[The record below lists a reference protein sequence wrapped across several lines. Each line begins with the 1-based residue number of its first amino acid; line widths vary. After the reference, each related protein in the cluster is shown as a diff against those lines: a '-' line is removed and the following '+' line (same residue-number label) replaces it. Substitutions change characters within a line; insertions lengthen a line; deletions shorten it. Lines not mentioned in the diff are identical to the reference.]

1 MFQNFFISVE
11 LKESDDNFIPLS
23 SKCDPDPHVMN
34 LVIWFDGSSFRK
46 TGKSGKIWSMMGML
60 ADLKPSI
67 RSRLENLITFFHL
80 GVSVAD
86 NNLFCEKYMDSFAN
100 LLDHGL
106 TFTIKD
112 QQKKLS
118 FKIMILIADNVAFPK
133 VFNCN
138 QYNGYY
144 GCIKCLH
151 PVQSIKKPRQKM
163 VYTYSDGYPLRS

>member
-1 MFQNFFISVE
+1 MFQYFFISVE

-67 RSRLENLITFFHL
+67 RSRLENLINFFHL

-118 FKIMILIADNVAFPK
+118 FKIMILMYK
-133 VFNCN
+133 TC
-138 QYNGYY
+138 
-144 GCIKCLH
+144 
-151 PVQSIKKPRQKM
+151 
-163 VYTYSDGYPLRS
+163 